1 MAKTTFRKRKN
12 NKSIYKLLPNDG
24 IVNETEGNKLLLY
37 MENYNKELE
46 KIMALLFQSQ
56 TEIYKKFLE
65 PDFQRR
71 YKEFIFDTLWTQK
84 NKQPPIN
91 P

>member
-1 MAKTTFRKRKN
+1 
-12 NKSIYKLLPNDG
+12 
-24 IVNETEGNKLLLY
+24 
-37 MENYNKELE
+37 
-46 KIMALLFQSQ
+46 MALLFQSQ

>member
-1 MAKTTFRKRKN
+1 MQQIPADMRANEDLMNTIIDSPDLQNAKI
-12 NKSIYKLLPNDG
+12 KSD
-24 IVNETEGNKLLLY
+24 
-37 MENYNKELE
+37 KELE